1 MKRTGFSLAVRLMLV
16 ITLFMFSVPGMVQAV
31 DQDDLMK
38 KIDAL
43 SKELSNLKQQMQDM
57 QKKDAA
63 KEEKMA
69 AVEKKADEA
78 KEAAGPSWLEIGGD
92 FRTRYDYLTG
102 KTHDAVVLDTFSPT
116 FGSPSVAQTQKNTSL
131 LTNRLGLNIK
141 ARATED
147 IQVKARLLMYKV
159 WGHETSQPV
168 TGPNNAFF
176 ADKQSVFDGNVTHTP
191 SDNALRVDAAY
202 ATWSNIAG
210 QPIWFSI
217 GRRPSTGGIP
227 TNIRMNTE
235 KIGTAGVPGLLIDYA
250 FDGGTIGVAPDIAV
264 LPGAYAKFCYGK
276 GFDSG
281 FRNSA
286 NSMKDVNFAGINVV
300 PYDTD
305 NLHLEFQVSRAFDIF
320 AFPESGSVTFAT
332 PFNPLTGSSSITF
345 PNSNLGNI
353 TQYGTVVMGKID
365 NLGPGDLNLFL
376 SAAASHTS
384 PNGNT
389 FGNTPFNYGLMWDAS
404 TGQHS
409 RSGYGAYLGARYDIK
424 STGTK
429 LGLEYNHGSKY
440 WITFTPASDD
450 MWTSKLGTRGNVY
463 EAYVIQ
469 ELNKKPIAK
478 RGKAFFRLG
487 YQYYDFQYTGSNNW
501 VGAPQK
507 IADLSSVQGPSTVPQ
522 FFPVLKHAQDVYL
535 TFDVMF

>member
-1 MKRTGFSLAVRLMLV
+1 MKRTGFSLAVRLLLAM
-16 ITLFMFSVPGMVQAV
+16 TLFMFSAPGMVQAM
-31 DQDDLMK
+31 DQEDLLK
-38 KIDAL
+38 KIDMM
-43 SKELSNLKQQMQDM
+43 SKELEGLKKQMQDM
-57 QKKDAA
+57 QKKDAV
-63 KEEKMA
+63 KEERMA
-69 AVEKKADEA
+69 VVEKKAE
-78 KEAAGPSWLEIGGD
+78 EAAGPTWLEIGGD
-92 FRTRYDYLTG
+92 FRTRYDYLSGT
-102 KTHDAVVLDTFSPT
+102 THDAVILNTLSPT
-116 FGSPSVAQTQKNTSL
+116 FGSPSLSQTEKNKSL

-141 ARATED
+141 AKATED

-159 WGHETSQPV
+159 WGHETSAPV
-168 TGPNNAFF
+168 TGANSFF
-176 ADKQSVFDGNVTHTP
+176 ADKQNVFDGNVTHTP

-210 QPIWFSI
+210 QPVWFSV
-217 GRRPSTGGIP
+217 GRRPSTGGVP
-227 TNIRMNTE
+227 TNIRQNAE

-250 FDGGTIGVAPDIAV
+250 FDGATIGVAPDISM

-281 FRNSA
+281 FRSTT

-300 PYDTD
+300 PFDTD

-320 AFPESGSVTFAT
+320 AFPENNSVTFPT
-332 PFNPLTGSSSITF
+332 LGGPVTF

-353 TQYGTVVMGKID
+353 TQYGTVVMGKLD
-365 NLGPGDLNLFL
+365 NVGPGDMNLFL
-376 SAAASHTS
+376 SAAASHTN

-389 FGNTPFNYGLMWDAS
+389 FGSTPFNYGLMWDAS
-404 TGQHS
+404 TGMHS
-409 RSGYGAYLGARYDIK
+409 RTGYGAYLGARYDIK

-429 LGLEYNHGSKY
+429 LGLEYNYGSKY

-463 EAYVIQ
+463 EAYIIQ

-507 IADLSSVQGPSTVPQ
+507 ISDLTASQGPTTIPQ
-522 FFPVLKHAQDVYL
+522 FFPVLKHAQDVYV
-535 TFDVMF
+535 TFDVLF